1 MILIIDDDPAI
12 RSSLSFMLKRAG
24 YDTLTA
30 EGPKEAMAVVRSLTP
45 RLVLMD
51 MNYSLST
58 SGDEGIT
65 LLKQMKLFLPDV
77 PIILMTA
84 WGSIQLAVEGMQAGA
99 FDFITKPWNNVA
111 LMQRI
116 ETALQLTGS
125 ATSSTEPAADEA
137 DFDRAGIV
145 GESAALREVLAVVKR
160 VARTGASVLITGESG
175 TGKELIAEAIHRN
188 SPRRRQPFVKVNL
201 GGISQSL
208 FESEM
213 FGHKKGAYTDAT
225 ADRIGRFEMADKGT
239 IFLDEIGDLDLSCQV
254 KLLRVLQEQT
264 FEVLGDSRP
273 RKVDIRVVSATN
285 ADLAACVARHT
296 FRQDLLYRINLITL
310 HLPALRERRE
320 DIPLLVN
327 HFLATQCAQNALP
340 AVRVSAEAMQYL
352 QSLPYPGNIRELK
365 NLVERTLLVND
376 KAVLEAEDFRREAQ
390 SSAAHPAAEGPHA
403 ADDVRSLEGMTLER
417 MERHVIQQA
426 LKRHD
431 NNLSQV
437 AKELGISRA
446 ALYRKLEKMNL

>member
-1 MILIIDDDPAI
+1 
-12 RSSLSFMLKRAG
+12 
-24 YDTLTA
+24 
-30 EGPKEAMAVVRSLTP
+30 
-45 RLVLMD
+45 
-51 MNYSLST
+51 
-58 SGDEGIT
+58 
-65 LLKQMKLFLPDV
+65 
-77 PIILMTA
+77 
-84 WGSIQLAVEGMQAGA
+84 
-99 FDFITKPWNNVA
+99 
-111 LMQRI
+111 
-116 ETALQLTGS
+116 
-125 ATSSTEPAADEA
+125 
-137 DFDRAGIV
+137 
-145 GESAALREVLAVVKR
+145 

-213 FGHKKGAYTDAT
+213 FGHKKGAFTDAS
-225 ADRIGRFEMADKGT
+225 ADRVGRFEMADKGT
-239 IFLDEIGDLDLSCQV
+239 IFLDEIGDLDLNCQV

-285 ADLAACVARHT
+285 ADLDACVANHT
-296 FRQDLLYRINLITL
+296 FRQDLLYRINLITI

-327 HFLATQCAQNALP
+327 HFVGNLCAENRLSP
-340 AVRVSAEAMQYL
+340 VRVTAEAMDYL

-365 NLVERTLLVND
+365 NLVERTLLVSG
-376 KAVLEAEDFRREAQ
+376 KPVLQADDFRRE
-390 SSAAHPAAEGPHA
+390 S
-403 ADDVRSLEGMTLER
+403 RSEYAGDGMRTLEGMTLEK
-417 MERHVIQQA
+417 MERHVILQA
-426 LKRHD
+426 LKRRD

-446 ALYRKLEKMNL
+446 ALYRRLEKLGIDIQG